1 MVYGLLVGGLVHVLA
16 AGAYGYGNFGDDCYV
31 DILQSR
37 LAGYEL
43 DILSRTDEAELK
55 LHSYDASIIAGGG
68 VLYQSLSENGAQSLK
83 HYLRYPAIAQWLG
96 KKSVMLGVGVQGPM
110 QTQSLTPY
118 RGVLEAMNL
127 RTVRDNFSARMLRG
141 AGVSAPVLECA
152 DLLYAKAIYP
162 KHRGRRTP
170 GKPVLGVVASQ
181 PDAGILY
188 SRFDGFEERMQQA
201 LRILEKDFRLH
212 FFSFDDRSDPWL
224 AQSWTGN
231 HLYSSFDPTRP
242 DAINDFILAFENV
255 DAFLTTRFHGVILS
269 VMTGTPFLAIGAPAE
284 KVQRECDAIRHPYFL
299 SYDSSADGIALSALE
314 VWAERRELRESMRRE
329 GALRRRLALRN
340 FELLFAE
347 NSSPNCDERQS
358 VSELVEATRKASSS
372 SSTRTLVI
380 WAAGSECWSEAGGLF
395 DQIRDFDCLLPPRS
409 PLRHTAIGQRI
420 LLPEPGIFNWLAFP
434 NELKNRLE
442 MNYDSVIVCHAGAER
457 KAADLLEIASRS
469 GRCVWEFD
477 VWKHSVR
484 HDSILRTQG
493 LTA

>member
-1 MVYGLLVGGLVHVLA
+1 
-16 AGAYGYGNFGDDCYV
+16 
-31 DILQSR
+31 
-37 LAGYEL
+37 
-43 DILSRTDEAELK
+43 
-55 LHSYDASIIAGGG
+55 
-68 VLYQSLSENGAQSLK
+68 
-83 HYLRYPAIAQWLG
+83 
-96 KKSVMLGVGVQGPM
+96 
-110 QTQSLTPY
+110 
-118 RGVLEAMNL
+118 MNL

-141 AGVSAPVLECA
+141 AGVSSPVMECA

-181 PDAGILY
+181 PGEGILHH
-188 SRFDGFEERMQQA
+188 RFECFEDRMQQA

-231 HLYSSFDPTRP
+231 HLYSSFDSTRP
-242 DAINDFILAFENV
+242 NAINDFIQAFENV
-255 DAFLTTRFHGVILS
+255 DAFVTTRYHGVILS

-299 SYDSSADGIALSALE
+299 SYDSSADRIAVSALE

-329 GALRRRLALRN
+329 GAQRRKLALRN

-347 NSSPNCDERQS
+347 NSNPNKNGTQKI
-358 VSELVEATRKASSS
+358 SEMVEATRKSSPS
-372 SSTRTLVI
+372 RTLVI

-395 DQIRDFDCLLPPRS
+395 DQLRDFDCLLPPRS

-420 LLPEPGIFNWLAFP
+420 LLPEPGIFNWYAFP
-434 NELKNRLE
+434 NELKNRLG
-442 MNYDSVIVCHAGAER
+442 MNYDNVIVCHAGAER

-469 GRCVWEFD
+469 GHCIWEFD
-477 VWKHSVR
+477 VWNHVIR
-484 HDSILRTQG
+484 HDSILKTQG
-493 LTA
+493 LIA